1 MNNWIELSPEEAKDL
16 FLTMQHYYNNGG
28 IRKVRI
34 NTEALTYVKIKINEG
49 IWSPELGKKVEAN

>member
-1 MNNWIELSPEEAKDL
+1 MSGWIELDSAEAKDL

-49 IWSPELGKKVEAN
+49 IWSPELGKRVEAN